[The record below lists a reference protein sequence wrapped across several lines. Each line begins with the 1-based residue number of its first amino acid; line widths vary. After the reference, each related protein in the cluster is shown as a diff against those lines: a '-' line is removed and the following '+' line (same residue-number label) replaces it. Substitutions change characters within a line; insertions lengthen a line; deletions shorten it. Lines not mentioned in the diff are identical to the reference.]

1 MRRHR
6 VSEKPKGGFYL
17 IAPPGN
23 YKRNYQFTN
32 SVQRNQ
38 KKKKNKHT
46 YKYTKLQF
54 NMEEKEG
61 KTLLLLERLTGVI
74 RLKVQS

>member
-17 IAPPGN
+17 IAPPGT

-32 SVQRNQ
+32 FVQRNQ
-38 KKKKNKHT
+38 KNKQT

-74 RLKVQS
+74 RLKVHS

>member
-17 IAPPGN
+17 IAPPGT

-38 KKKKNKHT
+38 KKKQQT

-61 KTLLLLERLTGVI
+61 KTLLLLERLTGVM

>member
-17 IAPPGN
+17 IAPPGT
-23 YKRNYQFTN
+23 YKRNYQFTS

-38 KKKKNKHT
+38 KKNKQT

>member
-6 VSEKPKGGFYL
+6 VNEKPKGGFYL
-17 IAPPGN
+17 IAPPGT

-38 KKKKNKHT
+38 KKKKKT
-46 YKYTKLQF
+46 FKYTKLQF

-61 KTLLLLERLTGVI
+61 KTLLLLERLTGVK

>member
-17 IAPPGN
+17 IAPPGT

-38 KKKKNKHT
+38 KNKQT

>member
-17 IAPPGN
+17 IAPPGT

-32 SVQRNQ
+32 SEQRNQ
-38 KKKKNKHT
+38 KNKQT

>member
-6 VSEKPKGGFYL
+6 VSEKPKSGFYL
-17 IAPPGN
+17 IAPPGT

-38 KKKKNKHT
+38 IKKKKQT